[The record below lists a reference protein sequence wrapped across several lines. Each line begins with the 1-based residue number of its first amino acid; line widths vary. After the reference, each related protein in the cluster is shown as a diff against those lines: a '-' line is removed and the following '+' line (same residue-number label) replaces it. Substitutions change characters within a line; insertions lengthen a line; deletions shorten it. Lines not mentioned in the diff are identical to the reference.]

1 MRKNIWDIYA
11 PFYTRVMRGER
22 KMYAFL
28 YRRISQ
34 WVQGKEVLELATGP
48 GLIAKEIAPFAKS
61 VLATDYSTGMIAEA
75 RKGDCPPNLRFA
87 VADAQSLPYRD
98 RSFDVVIIANALH
111 LVPDPERVLQEIARV
126 LRPGGLL
133 IAPNFMRQK
142 ISRPSKLWAGV
153 LRLIGVPF
161 VHQWTAET
169 YLAFLRQ
176 NGWDVVF
183 AKEILV
189 RMPLLYAECRR
200 R

>member
-34 WVQGKEVLELATGP
+34 WVQGKGVLELATGP

-61 VLATDYSTGMIAEA
+61 VLATDYSAGMIAEA

-98 RSFDVVIIANALH
+98 QSFDVVIIANALH
-111 LVPDPERVLQEIARV
+111 LVPDPKRVLQEIARV

-142 ISRPSKLWAGV
+142 ISRPSKFWASI

-161 VHQWTAET
+161 VHQWTTET
-169 YLAFLRQ
+169 YLAFLQQ